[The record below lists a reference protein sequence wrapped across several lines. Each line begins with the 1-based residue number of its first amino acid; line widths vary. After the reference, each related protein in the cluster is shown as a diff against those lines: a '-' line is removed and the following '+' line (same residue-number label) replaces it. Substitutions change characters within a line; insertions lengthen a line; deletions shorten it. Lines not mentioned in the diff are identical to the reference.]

1 MAISDY
7 HLIQAKHL
15 RDICLTSRRP
25 LVSICP
31 TRSSVS
37 SADAVVHNY
46 GSAERERAP
55 AFGGVL
61 CTDAI
66 WERWP

>member
-7 HLIQAKHL
+7 HLIHAKHL

-25 LVSICP
+25 L
-31 TRSSVS
+31 SVS
-37 SADAVVHNY
+37 SAVAVVHNY